1 MNIRRARR
9 EDYAA
14 LAGITASH
22 DIIPSWSEAM
32 FIKEEENSHAVTLVA
47 EIDGRQAGFINFWVL
62 RPETEINMI
71 AVSLLFLR
79 RKVASSL
86 MKKMREYAKKSLCK
100 SIILDVRADNS
111 AAISF
116 YEKEGFLIEGKRPKF
131 YNDKY
136 DAMLMRADVVPQ
148 NGSRPENSI

>member
-1 MNIRRARR
+1 MNIRRAHR

-14 LAGITASH
+14 LAAITSSH
-22 DIIPSWSEAM
+22 EIIPSWSEEIFA
-32 FIKEEENSHAVTLVA
+32 KEEENPHAVTLVA
-47 EIDGRQAGFINFWVL
+47 ELDGKIAGFINFWVL

-71 AVSLLFLR
+71 AVSPNFLR

-86 MKKMREYAKKSLCK
+86 MKKMTEYAKKSLCK

-136 DAMLMRADVVPQ
+136 DAILMRANTAKRQ
-148 NGSRPENSI
+148 